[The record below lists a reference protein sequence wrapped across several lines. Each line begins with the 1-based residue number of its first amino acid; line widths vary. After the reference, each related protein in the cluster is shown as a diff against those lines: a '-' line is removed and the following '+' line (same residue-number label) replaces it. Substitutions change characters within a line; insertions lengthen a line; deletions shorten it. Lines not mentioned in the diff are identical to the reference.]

1 MSEIQNLEPKNLW
14 RNFYALTQVPRPS
27 GHLDKVRNFLLNW
40 AKEHSIEAH
49 TNNAGNVIMRKA
61 ATPGYE
67 KLQMVTMQAHMDM
80 VPQKVKESNHDFEN
94 DPIETYIDG
103 DWVKAKGTTL
113 GSDDGIGVATV
124 MAVMEDD
131 TLKHGPLEALLTVD
145 EETCMYGVNNLQADT
160 LQGRILLNF
169 DDETEGQVIIGSA
182 GGVIVSAEL

>member
-49 TNNAGNVIMRKA
+49 TDNAGNVIMRKA

-113 GSDDGIGVATV
+113 GSDDGR
-124 MAVMEDD
+124 
-131 TLKHGPLEALLTVD
+131 LWL
-145 EETCMYGVNNLQADT
+145 
-160 LQGRILLNF
+160 
-169 DDETEGQVIIGSA
+169 
-182 GGVIVSAEL
+182 